1 MSGTVIAV
9 GSSKG
14 TASGSTIS
22 AAMVAVGDADA
33 LDVGCAES
41 TPFEDAESVAD
52 GDADAVAVAVA
63 VDDAEADELADELG
77 DALALPD
84 TEADALSEE
93 LAEFDALAEAE
104 ALAVGSET
112 LAAAGISQSLSR
124 IAPPAGQFFP
134 AKPANGGMMSP
145 QPGVG

>member
-1 MSGTVIAV
+1 
-9 GSSKG
+9 
-14 TASGSTIS
+14 
-22 AAMVAVGDADA
+22 MVAVGDADA

-63 VDDAEADELADELG
+63 VAVDDAEADALV
-77 DALALPD
+77 DALELPD
-84 TEADALSEE
+84 AEADALSEE